1 MNEYRWYPN
10 EQRPLENSGVKN
22 KTKKNKNSH
31 PVLYSVIASSMICI
45 LGISIIGGIV
55 ISRTSGN
62 NRFSSNIQIDDGRE
76 KTDIGSVITPTDG
89 ELMSVSAINESV
101 GPSVVGILSRSTL
114 NGFLNKET
122 DIGSGSGVIIS
133 KDGYIITNNHVVENA
148 SNLTV
153 VLHDGTEYPAS
164 LVGTDSRTDLAVV
177 KINADNLSA
186 AVLGDSNAVKVGEL
200 AVAIGNPLGQKLAGS
215 VTAGV
220 ISAVNRNLAVEG
232 KTLNLLQT
240 DAAINP
246 GNSGGALVNCYG
258 EVIGINTVKV
268 SSTSIEGIGFAIPIS
283 DAKPII
289 DELISNGRVSGRPQ
303 LGITGSD
310 APYGVV
316 VQSVSE
322 GSAAE
327 KAGIAVGDLI
337 IKFDGTAIT
346 SVAEI
351 NDLKNKFRA
360 GDSVVLTIYR
370 DGELSEITVVLDE
383 EK

>member
-31 PVLYSVIASSMICI
+31 PVLYSVIASSMICV

-89 ELMSVSAINESV
+89 ELMSVSAINDSV

-246 GNSGGALVNCYG
+246 GN
-258 EVIGINTVKV
+258 
-268 SSTSIEGIGFAIPIS
+268 
-283 DAKPII
+283 
-289 DELISNGRVSGRPQ
+289 
-303 LGITGSD
+303 
-310 APYGVV
+310 
-316 VQSVSE
+316 
-322 GSAAE
+322 
-327 KAGIAVGDLI
+327 
-337 IKFDGTAIT
+337 
-346 SVAEI
+346 
-351 NDLKNKFRA
+351 
-360 GDSVVLTIYR
+360 
-370 DGELSEITVVLDE
+370 
-383 EK
+383 